1 MPLLASPRWLAER
14 VNAVRMRREILP
26 FDMFGVQYDADAARR
41 ADRLTSIYHRGQDLA
56 WRGHEVL
63 NALLRKHGGVQLRPE
78 ARPALGYVLG
88 VLMWGELAAWKIA
101 AQLADSL
108 VELPPKL
115 AATSQAHDEARHF
128 YVLHDYLKEL
138 GYTPPP
144 LDRQTRM
151 LLSAAL
157 RTRDPVKK
165 VMGMQ
170 LMIEALAL
178 TIFQALRES
187 AVEPVAAELL
197 RYFEKDEARH
207 VGLGMQYLPAQLR
220 RLSRRR
226 SAELLAFQIELTV
239 AALLELKAMEPHL
252 RVLGIS
258 ARQVFLLGTTKQA
271 LALDLLWQ
279 EDGGR
284 SQGLYPTFGR
294 LLAALGQLLFPD
306 AVPGQ
311 GSLRRTAAAVQAAV
325 RTFRSGLS
333 GEVPESSI
341 DPDAPAVRP
350 SAIW

>member
-1 MPLLASPRWLAER
+1 MSLPFLAA
-14 VNAVRMRREILP
+14 RRQSARRRPDILP
-26 FDMFGVQYDADAARR
+26 FDMFVVARDADAARR
-41 ADRLTSIYHRGQDLA
+41 ADRLTSIYHRGQDLS

-63 NALLRKHGGVQLRPE
+63 TDLLAKHGGVQLPPA
-78 ARPALGYVLG
+78 ARPALGYILG

-101 AQLADSL
+101 AQLADQLS
-108 VELPPKL
+108 ELPPKL

-128 YVLHDYLKEL
+128 YVLHDYLREL

-144 LDRQTRM
+144 LDRQTRV
-151 LLSAAL
+151 LLATTL

-187 AVEPVAAELL
+187 RVEPVATELL

-207 VGLGMQYLPAQLR
+207 VGLGMQFLPSQLR
-220 RLSRRR
+220 HLSRWRA
-226 SAELLAFQIELTV
+226 AELLAFQIELSA

-258 ARQVFLLGTTKQA
+258 ARQVFLVGTAKQA

-279 EDGGR
+279 ENG
-284 SQGLYPTFGR
+284 QAQALYPTFGR

-311 GSLRRTAAAVQAAV
+311 GSLARAATAVRAAV
-325 RTFRSGLS
+325 RTFRAGLS
-333 GEVPESSI
+333 REVPASSI

-350 SAIW
+350 SGIW